1 MKRFLF
7 TATLLLLISST
18 HITAQDTLCKD
29 SLAADFVRFME
40 ATPFHL
46 PYTQLDGTISNS
58 MQLFLPATDARAKKF
73 LPDIMPSYDDY
84 LRYHFD
90 FNTELLW
97 LLDKIKSE

>member
-1 MKRFLF
+1 
-7 TATLLLLISST
+7 
-18 HITAQDTLCKD
+18 
-29 SLAADFVRFME
+29 ME

-58 MQLFLPATDARAKKF
+58 MQLFLPATDARAKTF
-73 LPDIMPSYDDY
+73 LPDMMPSYNDY

-97 LLDKIKSE
+97 LLDKIKSK